1 MKPDDT
7 VIAHILNI
15 ITHQPGCRI
24 EHVADLLPD
33 LTLRQV
39 VYTLN
44 YLSRKGQLDL
54 VVNRQGGFAVTPT
67 LRVFH

>member
-7 VIAHILNI
+7 VIAHILDI
-15 ITHQPGCRI
+15 ITHRPGCRI
-24 EHVADLLPD
+24 EHVVDLLPG

-39 VYTLN
+39 IYTLN

>member
-7 VIAHILNI
+7 VIAHILDI

-24 EHVADLLPD
+24 EHLADLLPD

-44 YLSRKGQLDL
+44 YLSRKGQLHL
-54 VVNRQGGFAVTPT
+54 VVDCQGGFAVSPT